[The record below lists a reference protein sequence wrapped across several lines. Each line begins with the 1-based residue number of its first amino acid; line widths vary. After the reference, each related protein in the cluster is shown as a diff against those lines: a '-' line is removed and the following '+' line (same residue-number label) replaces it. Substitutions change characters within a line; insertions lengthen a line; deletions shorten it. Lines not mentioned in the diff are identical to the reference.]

1 MRNRFLSRFAGDELL
16 EQQMAEYIIDLLEKD
31 AIRKYRKKTY
41 RPAPSFNLGS
51 RANNNGFVLY
61 FRHFKA
67 VVAQHEF
74 DKKKI
79 VFSVWT
85 LGDDEVE
92 EGEVIDYDVQYLP
105 VSKMGDIYPNSP
117 EYKILQKLMYK
128 MIDSMR

>member
-1 MRNRFLSRFAGDELL
+1 MWSILRDRLATRGISMNEVS
-16 EQQMAEYIIDLLEKD
+16 
-31 AIRKYRKKTY
+31 
-41 RPAPSFNLGS
+41 
-51 RANNNGFVLY
+51 
-61 FRHFKA
+61 
-67 VVAQHEF
+67 
-74 DKKKI
+74 
-79 VFSVWT
+79 